1 MGGKI
6 HVRSTPGHGS
16 DFVFTA
22 EFGTVAVPERRLLLP
37 SHPLHGERILI
48 VDDNKGVL
56 AAIDMLL
63 SGTFKKVITI
73 SNPNRIPAMLET
85 ENIDVVLL
93 DMNFCS
99 GINNGNEGIFW
110 LGEIRKISNDL
121 PVVLFTA
128 YADIELAVKTVKE
141 GATDFVVKPWDNA
154 KLIATL
160 LSAYRLRQSQTE
172 VKQLRE
178 KEIELKKQLTSGEEL
193 IWGDSPV
200 MQQLHRLIEKVA
212 STDANILITGENG
225 TGKEML
231 AREIHALSARYR
243 RDMITVDMGAITESL
258 FESELF
264 GHKKGSFTDAHTD
277 RAGKFEAAH
286 EGTLFLDEIGNLPYH
301 LQSKLLTAIQSR
313 SVVRVGSNEP
323 IPVNI
328 RLICA
333 TNCDLEEMVAKGKF
347 REDLLYRINTI
358 HIEIP
363 PLRERKEDIIPLA
376 QRFIDRFCKQ
386 YDKGNILLST
396 GAQEKLRTYP
406 WYGNIRELEHAVE
419 KAVIINEDGILSEEH
434 FHFPRKVAAPATE
447 TSVSTLE
454 EMELQMIQKA
464 IEKCNGNLSA
474 VAAQLGITR
483 QTLYNKMKKFGL

>member
-1 MGGKI
+1 MTKQ
-6 HVRSTPGHGS
+6 
-16 DFVFTA
+16 
-22 EFGTVAVPERRLLLP
+22 GT
-37 SHPLHGERILI
+37 ILI

-93 DMNFCS
+93 DMNFSS

-225 TGKEML
+225 TGKEMIAKEL
-231 AREIHALSARYR
+231 HRLSKRNK
-243 RDMITVDMGAITESL
+243 DWL
-258 FESELF
+258 
-264 GHKKGSFTDAHTD
+264 
-277 RAGKFEAAH
+277 
-286 EGTLFLDEIGNLPYH
+286 LD
-301 LQSKLLTAIQSR
+301 TSR
-313 SVVRVGSNEP
+313 CV
-323 IPVNI
+323 
-328 RLICA
+328 
-333 TNCDLEEMVAKGKF
+333 
-347 REDLLYRINTI
+347 
-358 HIEIP
+358 
-363 PLRERKEDIIPLA
+363 
-376 QRFIDRFCKQ
+376 
-386 YDKGNILLST
+386 
-396 GAQEKLRTYP
+396 
-406 WYGNIRELEHAVE
+406 
-419 KAVIINEDGILSEEH
+419 
-434 FHFPRKVAAPATE
+434 
-447 TSVSTLE
+447 
-454 EMELQMIQKA
+454 
-464 IEKCNGNLSA
+464 
-474 VAAQLGITR
+474 
-483 QTLYNKMKKFGL
+483 

>member
-1 MGGKI
+1 MTKQ
-6 HVRSTPGHGS
+6 
-16 DFVFTA
+16 
-22 EFGTVAVPERRLLLP
+22 GT
-37 SHPLHGERILI
+37 ILI

-93 DMNFCS
+93 DMNFSS

-225 TGKEML
+225 TGKEMIAKEL
-231 AREIHALSARYR
+231 HRLSKRNKEV
-243 RDMITVDMGAITESL
+243 MIGVDMGAITETL

-264 GHKKGSFTDAHTD
+264 GHVKGAFTDARED
-277 RAGKFEAAH
+277 RVGKFEAANK
-286 EGTLFLDEIGNLPYH
+286 GTLFLDEIGNLSYG
-301 LQSKLLTAIQSR
+301 LQSKLLVAIQSR
-313 SVVRVGSNEP
+313 KIIRVGSNKL
-323 IPVNI
+323 INVDI
-328 RLICA
+328 RLVCA
-333 TNCDLEEMVAKGKF
+333 TNSDLPRMVREGTF

-363 PLRERKEDIIPLA
+363 PLRERGKDVLLLA
-376 QRFIDRFCKQ
+376 DSFLQVYGRKYRKPDLSFSRETRERLLT
-386 YDKGNILLST
+386 YSWPGNV
-396 GAQEKLRTYP
+396 
-406 WYGNIRELEHAVE
+406 RELQHTIE
-419 KAVIINEDGILSEEH
+419 KAVIMCDRQELRPEDFLFKNIPEQ
-434 FHFPRKVAAPATE
+434 V
-447 TSVSTLE
+447 SVGETLE
-454 EMELQMIQKA
+454 DMEREMIRQALERHK
-464 IEKCNGNLSA
+464 GNLSA

-483 QTLYNKMKKFGL
+483 QTLYNKMKKFNL